1 MPTPCCGEHQMMNNG
16 EQNQVNQLAS
26 WLKVTM
32 NLLAMICI
40 YATSAAVTMLFIY
53 WMAVWLGLT
62 D

>member
-1 MPTPCCGEHQMMNNG
+1 MMNNG
-16 EQNQVNQLAS
+16 EQNQVNQFAS

-62 D
+62 DI